1 MGDKLV
7 SAKMKHLT
15 DLLDQSEM
23 NHNTKKAQLAQAY
36 QVIQEM
42 HRLINEHRQKAGL
55 GPLEAL
61 PEATTQRP
69 EALDGDQTT
78 YLEAIKNGISGAWS
92 AITGAASSAITK
104 AKGVVSGCSPPTPDE
119 ATGETAKPLNQSA

>member
-1 MGDKLV
+1 MGR
-7 SAKMKHLT
+7 
-15 DLLDQSEM
+15 

-61 PEATTQRP
+61 PEVTTP